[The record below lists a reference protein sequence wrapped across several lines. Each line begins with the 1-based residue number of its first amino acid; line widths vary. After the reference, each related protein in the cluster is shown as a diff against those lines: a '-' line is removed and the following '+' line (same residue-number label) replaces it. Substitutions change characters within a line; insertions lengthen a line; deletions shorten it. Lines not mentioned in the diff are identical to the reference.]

1 MSPIEEKRDSLR
13 SSQIAESASGMT
25 KSDVQTF
32 YTAQEGTVIDRL
44 STNQFKASETGSIA
58 LRAHTL
64 GLQVGKDKQLQKS
77 SFAGSQNATGADEQH
92 LKDIKNMMA
101 TFDAEFD
108 TDVEKLRRPS
118 TVNLATLEVSAQ
130 RSRKISNIDAI
141 EEEEH
146 INNMEVKTP
155 DYR

>member
-1 MSPIEEKRDSLR
+1 
-13 SSQIAESASGMT
+13 
-25 KSDVQTF
+25 
-32 YTAQEGTVIDRL
+32 
-44 STNQFKASETGSIA
+44 
-58 LRAHTL
+58 
-64 GLQVGKDKQLQKS
+64 
-77 SFAGSQNATGADEQH
+77 
-92 LKDIKNMMA
+92 MMA

-108 TDVEKLRRPS
+108 TDVERLRRPS

-146 INNMEVKTP
+146 INNMDVKTP